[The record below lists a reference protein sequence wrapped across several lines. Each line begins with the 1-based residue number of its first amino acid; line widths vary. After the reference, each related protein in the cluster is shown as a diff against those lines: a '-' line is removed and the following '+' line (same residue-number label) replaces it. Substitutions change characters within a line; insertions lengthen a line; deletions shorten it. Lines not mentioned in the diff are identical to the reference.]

1 MTELTNKS
9 MEPTKAQLKILLN
22 RYLDAGSK
30 KYRSA
35 NWNNRTDKFGKQS
48 RSINNGKLAN

>member
-9 MEPTKAQLKILLN
+9 TEPTKAQLKILLN